1 MVLLGSPLDV
11 CNTLFDSSHDL
22 SDFEGF
28 PPPSGRDWGLILGM
42 QMNMILFFHQA
53 EGKKT
58 DLPKIYERSKWSFDT
73 TLTDIFT
80 ATPGFSIEIPDD
92 TIK

>member
-1 MVLLGSPLDV
+1 M
-11 CNTLFDSSHDL
+11 FDSSHDL
-22 SDFEGF
+22 NDFEGF

-58 DLPKIYERSKWSFDT
+58 DLPKIYE
-73 TLTDIFT
+73 
-80 ATPGFSIEIPDD
+80 
-92 TIK
+92 